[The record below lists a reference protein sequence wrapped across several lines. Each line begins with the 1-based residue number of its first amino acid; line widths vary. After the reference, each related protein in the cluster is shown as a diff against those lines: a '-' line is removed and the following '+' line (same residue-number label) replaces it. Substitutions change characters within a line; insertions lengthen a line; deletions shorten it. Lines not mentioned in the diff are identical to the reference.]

1 MLYCATSSVDATGG
15 PFSEGYRQAGRDGEH
30 ARCSPCDHLRHP
42 RRPRHPVCYR
52 AAAEQVSQESA
63 EQHAPQGWNGEFWF
77 VWFGLVWFGDHP
89 PTTGDVVC
97 GTCTCANSARLPPP
111 SLLHQPLFFCG
122 AICCCSDLL
131 QSALDIWYV
140 MPVPGSLLQVHV
152 RLLAT

>member
-15 PFSEGYRQAGRDGEH
+15 PFSEGYRQAGGDGEH

-97 GTCTCANSARLPPP
+97 GTCTCANSARLPPLP
-111 SLLHQPLFFCG
+111 SSINPFFFVELYAAVLMYYSLHLTSGMLCLYLVV
-122 AICCCSDLL
+122 C
-131 QSALDIWYV
+131 YRY
-140 MPVPGSLLQVHV
+140 M
-152 RLLAT
+152 